1 MQEAYAHHILD
12 EIDVKSRPMKLCIC
26 ERGLLYVSNLGDPG
40 VTIINTTN
48 DKLAGQ
54 LPLAQAD
61 QLGVMDVKAVPQKV
75 YVAPL
80 EGGTIEVYDSAVRR
94 YIKSIPLPNAETT
107 FTQPL
112 SDRVPLQVTLITGG
126 WSMDYN
132 PNNQMLYVANYNA
145 NEIVIIDTRTD
156 TVVGTIPV
164 SPHPITVKVDPDI
177 DTLLVTSLAG
187 NAITFISTTTNNIT
201 KTISTGKTGPWGLDI
216 DTARHLAYVTNR
228 GSNYITVVDTEN
240 QEIVSTIPIGAP
252 AQAITVDETEQ
263 MIYTSYMERDKIL
276 KIDGNTNTILT
287 TIDMM
292 GVIPQDMVV
301 DSAKTHKVFV
311 STKFAN
317 KILVIGPESLS
328 FELPVIT
335 RETPSVLIGFIQAH
349 SQDVQVFEPYL
360 NVVRKSVDMSLTS
373 EDGGSLNLIIPRNV
387 LDSKQANGTDF
398 RFIVLVDGNPV
409 EFQEQGEEI
418 AGIPVA
424 NNSRVISL
432 FIPPGSN
439 NLEIVGTSVL

>member
-1 MQEAYAHHILD
+1 
-12 EIDVKSRPMKLCIC
+12 
-26 ERGLLYVSNLGDPG
+26 
-40 VTIINTTN
+40 
-48 DKLAGQ
+48 
-54 LPLAQAD
+54 
-61 QLGVMDVKAVPQKV
+61 
-75 YVAPL
+75 
-80 EGGTIEVYDSAVRR
+80 
-94 YIKSIPLPNAETT
+94 
-107 FTQPL
+107 
-112 SDRVPLQVTLITGG
+112 
-126 WSMDYN
+126 
-132 PNNQMLYVANYNA
+132 
-145 NEIVIIDTRTD
+145 
-156 TVVGTIPV
+156 
-164 SPHPITVKVDPDI
+164 VKVDPDI